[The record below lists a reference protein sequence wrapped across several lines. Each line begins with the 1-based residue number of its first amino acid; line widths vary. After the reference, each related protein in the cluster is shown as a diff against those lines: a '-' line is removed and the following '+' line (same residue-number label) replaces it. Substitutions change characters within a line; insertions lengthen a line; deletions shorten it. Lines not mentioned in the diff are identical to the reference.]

1 MARKKGKK
9 SDVAEMSFL
18 GHLEELRWHIIRAVL
33 GALVFMI
40 VAFINRDFIFN
51 DVILKPKSPVF
62 PTNRFFAN
70 TSQNIANLFEKARNP
85 ELPVSF
91 FEGIWKWIADRV
103 NIGTDF
109 LSINNTPLNIV
120 NIEMAGQFISHI
132 KVSIIAGLI
141 IASPYI
147 FWEIWRFIK
156 PALQQNESKYA
167 RGAVFYTSTLFLFG
181 ILFGYYIITPLS
193 IHFLSSYNVSQEI
206 ANTIKLNSYIATVT
220 SVTFASGIIFELP
233 ILVLFLSKVGIITPQ
248 FMRKYRKH
256 SYVVLLIVSA
266 IITPPDI
273 FSQILVCIPLV
284 ILYEISV
291 FISRSVYKRRQ
302 NDLYD
307 SDETKGKRKAKSQK
321 IKDEVPFERTFLD
334 GSEDEE
340 K

>member
-1 MARKKGKK
+1 MASKKKK
-9 SDVAEMSFL
+9 DTEQGEMSFL

-40 VAFINRDFIFN
+40 LAFINRNFIFN
-51 DVILKPKSPVF
+51 DVILKPKSP
-62 PTNRFFAN
+62 
-70 TSQNIANLFEKARNP
+70 
-85 ELPVSF
+85 
-91 FEGIWKWIADRV
+91 
-103 NIGTDF
+103 DF
-109 LSINNTPLNIV
+109 LTNFYLGKFSDWINQVSNINADALKINTTPLHIV

-141 IASPYI
+141 VASPYI

-156 PALQQNESKYA
+156 PALHHNESRYA
-167 RGAVFYTSTLFLFG
+167 KGAVFYTSVLFLIG

-233 ILVLFLSKVGIITPQ
+233 VLVLFLSKVGLITPK
-248 FMRKYRKH
+248 FMRTYRKH
-256 SYVVLLIVSA
+256 AYIVLLIVSA

-273 FSQILVCIPLV
+273 FSQVLVCIPLV

-291 FISRSVYKRRQ
+291 FISRSVYR
-302 NDLYD
+302 
-307 SDETKGKRKAKSQK
+307 KRKKELDDDDENSNTTSNKEKPA
-321 IKDEVPFERTFLD
+321 IKDEVNFERTFID
-334 GSEDEE
+334 GSEEDDKE
-340 K
+340 